1 MFVWSM
7 SVYLWLYDWLLV
19 GYTIA
24 VLGREEGRGVGGNP
38 IRSIRSGMHKCIYG
52 ECKGMH
58 S

>member
-24 VLGREEGRGVGGNP
+24 VLGKGGGEGSGG
-38 IRSIRSGMHKCIYG
+38 
-52 ECKGMH
+52 
-58 S
+58 